1 MPFTYLNY
9 DTHITYRRIVDHVRR
24 HWMAPTLAS
33 AIILGP
39 DRSHRYCSNSSIH
52 AITDNTPAI
61 HARGR
66 RHKPKDTTPSSH
78 SSIDRMNGQSF
89 VTMAVDV
96 HWNLLNIRICKCTA
110 PHATPLITILFS
122 VCTESTLRYF
132 RRQNRRVIAANYSS
146 QMANFAPS
154 VCIKY
159 SASTV

>member
-52 AITDNTPAI
+52 AIIDNTPAI
-61 HARGR
+61 HAPGR

-96 HWNLLNIRICKCTA
+96 QLEFIEHTYLQMYR
-110 PHATPLITILFS
+110 ATCHTTYYYTILCVHREHVALF
-122 VCTESTLRYF
+122 
-132 RRQNRRVIAANYSS
+132 
-146 QMANFAPS
+146 
-154 VCIKY
+154 
-159 SASTV
+159 SASEQTCNCR